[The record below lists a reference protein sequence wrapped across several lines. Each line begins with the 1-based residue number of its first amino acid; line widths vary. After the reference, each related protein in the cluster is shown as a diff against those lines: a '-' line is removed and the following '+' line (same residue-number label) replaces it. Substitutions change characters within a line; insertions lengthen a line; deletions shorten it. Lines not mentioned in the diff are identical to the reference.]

1 MHLSFSRS
9 VFYQIWGALSFLM
22 SLYDV
27 PETRFEVSY
36 SENER
41 GNVVIFRSYENSE
54 MGNAMFFDET
64 LWRQKVHEEGE
75 KVFQKFGVKSWFAK
89 IIFSAPKAPIF
100 FSKIMV
106 R

>member
-1 MHLSFSRS
+1 MHLFFSRS
-9 VFYQIWGALSFLM
+9 VFSRSGVALSFLM

-64 LWRQKVHEEGE
+64 LWRQKVHEDGE
-75 KVFQKFGVKSWFAK
+75 KSLG
-89 IIFSAPKAPIF
+89 
-100 FSKIMV
+100 
-106 R
+106 

>member
-1 MHLSFSRS
+1 
-9 VFYQIWGALSFLM
+9 M

-41 GNVVIFRSYENSE
+41 KGTEMLLFFENYENSE

-64 LWRQKVHEEGE
+64 LWCQKVHEEGE

-89 IIFSAPKAPIF
+89 IIFCPKLAKSRFCWGKIIVD
-100 FSKIMV
+100 FSVQRLYSI
-106 R
+106 